1 MQLKTLP
8 EDFIVEEILNL
19 NLEKERQD
27 YSIARLTKKGWDHFK
42 LIQKISK
49 ILNLKPKFIGYAGI
63 KDKQAITTQYISF
76 YKVSKEKINKI
87 KIQDFSLEFLG
98 YSKERINLG
107 DLKGNNFKIIVRN
120 LTKKVDIPKDIQI
133 ENYFDDQRFG
143 KLNNTHLIGKSI
155 IKKDFKETCKLLDLD
170 VNKDYINEIQKQPK
184 KLLKFYISAYQSYL
198 WNETLKSII
207 SKKEFTKKDYS
218 IGELYFSNIK
228 LKNFKLPLVSFDTKK
243 QRELDRILEKEKITR
258 SDFITR
264 QFPDLV
270 SESKERDA
278 LVNVKEIRSKYS
290 EEDINKFKLELEFY
304 LPKGSYA
311 TILIK
316 KLSILIYN

>member
-143 KLNNTHLIGKSI
+143 GYRPNLHLVGKSI
-155 IKKDFKETCKLLDLD
+155 LEKNLVLADNSGYKKKVKINDNFFRFLGFWIGDGFTNNYHNTERVGLLF
-170 VNKDYINEIQKQPK
+170 NAKTEK
-184 KLLKFYISAYQSYL
+184 KLCSEYK
-198 WNETLKSII
+198 KII
-207 SKKEFTKKDYS
+207 E
-218 IGELYFSNIK
+218 
-228 LKNFKLPLVSFDTKK
+228 KNFKIKVLPF
-243 QRELDRILEKEKITR
+243 Q
-258 SDFITR
+258 
-264 QFPDLV
+264 
-270 SESKERDA
+270 
-278 LVNVKEIRSKYS
+278 NYG
-290 EEDINKFKLELEFY
+290 NY
-304 LPKGSYA
+304 L
-311 TILIK
+311 
-316 KLSILIYN
+316 